1 MTTQPRANFVQVHP
15 LPKQPPS
22 VTTTN
27 TGGQPTLWSYAESVR
42 ARDKGIA
49 LAEYG
54 ATQAW
59 RADALNAVHA
69 CAQVYAEFTAD
80 DVWLI
85 LKRRTGEPRA
95 LGSVMQS
102 ARRKGWIAPTD
113 RFTPTH
119 KTSQHAQPIRVWKS
133 LVHQG

>member
-15 LPKQPPS
+15 LPKQSP
-22 VTTTN
+22 VITTTN
-27 TGGQPTLWSYAESVR
+27 AGGQPTLWSYTESVH

-54 ATQAW
+54 ATQLW
-59 RADALNAVHA
+59 FRDALNAVHA

-80 DVWLI
+80 DVWQV

-102 ARRKGWIAPTD
+102 ARREGWIAPTD
-113 RFTPTH
+113 RFTPTA
-119 KTSQHAQPIRVWKS
+119 KVSQHSQPIRVWRS
-133 LVHQG
+133 LVYQG